1 MSSLKNKFTPVI
13 IIGAP
18 RSGTNMLRDILTN
31 FEGIETWPCDE
42 INYIWRHGNIFYP
55 SDEIPANL
63 ATKSVKKLIQSS
75 FKSLSKKNNPKIIL
89 EKTCA
94 NSLRVPFVDTVI
106 PDAKYIFIIRNG
118 LDCVCSAKTKWNKK
132 PNIYYILNK
141 LRFVPYQDFPL
152 HIILRIWNFFLKIF
166 KKNRKLGIWGPNFD
180 GMSKMLYQ
188 HNLNKVCA
196 IQWERCV
203 NLSEEAFSNMP
214 VNKYI
219 NVRYEDF
226 IYNPEKN
233 LKMII
238 DFIGYETSAKKIQD
252 SIKNVHSKSIGRSN
266 KEFHPEELIYLK
278 DLLKNTLKKYGYS

>member
-1 MSSLKNKFTPVI
+1 
-13 IIGAP
+13 
-18 RSGTNMLRDILTN
+18 
-31 FEGIETWPCDE
+31 
-42 INYIWRHGNIFYP
+42 
-55 SDEIPANL
+55 
-63 ATKSVKKLIQSS
+63 
-75 FKSLSKKNNPKIIL
+75 
-89 EKTCA
+89 
-94 NSLRVPFVDTVI
+94 
-106 PDAKYIFIIRNG
+106 
-118 LDCVCSAKTKWNKK
+118 
-132 PNIYYILNK
+132 
-141 LRFVPYQDFPL
+141 
-152 HIILRIWNFFLKIF
+152 
-166 KKNRKLGIWGPNFD
+166 
-180 GMSKMLYQ
+180 MSKMLYQ